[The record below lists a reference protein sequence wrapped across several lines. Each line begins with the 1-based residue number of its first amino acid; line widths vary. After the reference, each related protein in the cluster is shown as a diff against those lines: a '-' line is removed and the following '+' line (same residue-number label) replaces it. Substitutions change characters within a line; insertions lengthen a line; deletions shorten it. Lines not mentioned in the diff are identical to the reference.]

1 MATVLRNTDPMASV
15 VADVCN
21 KLKAQ
26 VGAGSAVHLDK
37 SEVTVTAA
45 DASSLATSLVLVN
58 QLRAVYEFHKADTL
72 AHKTADTATLSAP
85 VATDLTSAITLA
97 NELKGDYNV
106 HRASTSW
113 HYNADG
119 TNIVAASNASDQG
132 TLNTLLNDI
141 KAQFNA
147 HFADGSSC
155 PSIRLIS
162 P

>member
-1 MATVLRNTDPMASV
+1 MATI

-21 KLKAQ
+21 KLKTQ
-26 VGAGSAVHLDK
+26 IGAGSKFHLDA

-45 DASSLATSLVLVN
+45 DASSLDTSLTLVN

-72 AHKTADTATLSAP
+72 AHKAADTATLTAP
-85 VATDLTSAITLA
+85 AATDLASAITLA

-113 HYNADG
+113 HYNADS
-119 TNIVAASNASDQG
+119 TNVVAASNASDQG

-141 KAQFNA
+141 KTQFLA
-147 HFADGSSC
+147 HFADAPSC
-155 PSIRLIS
+155 PSVRLIS